1 MRQGHDLI
9 HAMLGK
15 LFSIKRLGNETQ
27 DANSRERDAPC
38 PVGSGL
44 VELVGPKVT
53 RRADGPHDGVGEGPR
68 SGAFRMV

>member
-1 MRQGHDLI
+1 
-9 HAMLGK
+9 MLGK
-15 LFSIKRLGNETQ
+15 LFSIKRFGNEAQ
-27 DANSRERDAPC
+27 EANSGERNTPG

-53 RRADGPHDGVGEGPR
+53 RRADGPRDGVRERPR